1 MWRDGRAA
9 QAGGMYLI
17 YVPLAAAFA
26 AFVVYG
32 GLVMPAMEII
42 ESLRDRRRSRAPDNV
57 VELRPAEERRAA

>member
-1 MWRDGRAA
+1 
-9 QAGGMYLI
+9 MYLI